1 MAMFQCSGC
10 VFYSLLSLVSPP
22 VWCFQCRVSVIAHS
36 MHEVVHAAQATKYR
50 MWWLLPTAV
59 LAGIGEVVGWSG
71 RYWSTRDMEADG
83 FLMQ

>member
-1 MAMFQCSGC
+1 
-10 VFYSLLSLVSPP
+10 
-22 VWCFQCRVSVIAHS
+22 